1 MKDEMKGKFIEQK
14 THKGTHLVKGWD
26 DISGALDDQTVKTQ
40 AMLGSSNI
48 GKGKLKADTKKWV
61 DTLLNLS
68 DLMDQ
73 MLKTQRSWM
82 QLEPIFSSGDI
93 ATTMP
98 TEAKMF
104 NEVDTLWKNTMKS
117 IEEDPAL
124 IELAP
129 ENNAEI

>member
-1 MKDEMKGKFIEQK
+1 
-14 THKGTHLVKGWD
+14 
-26 DISGALDDQTVKTQ
+26 
-40 AMLGSSNI
+40 MLGSSNI

-68 DLMDQ
+68 DLFDQ

-98 TEAKMF
+98 MEAKMF
-104 NEVDTLWKNTMKS
+104 NEVDALWKNTMKS
-117 IEEDPAL
+117 IEEEPAL
-124 IELAP
+124 IDLAP
-129 ENNAEI
+129 ENNAEILPMFISANVKLEKIQKSLSDYLE

>member
-1 MKDEMKGKFIEQK
+1 
-14 THKGTHLVKGWD
+14 
-26 DISGALDDQTVKTQ
+26 
-40 AMLGSSNI
+40 MLGSSNI

-98 TEAKMF
+98 LEAKMF

-117 IEEDPAL
+117 IEEEPAL
-124 IELAP
+124 IDLAP
-129 ENNAEI
+129 ENNAEILPMYIQANVKLEKIQKSLSDYLE

>member
-1 MKDEMKGKFIEQK
+1 
-14 THKGTHLVKGWD
+14 
-26 DISGALDDQTVKTQ
+26 
-40 AMLGSSNI
+40 MLGSSNI
-48 GKGKLKADTKKWV
+48 GKGKLKADAKKWV

-73 MLKTQRSWM
+73 MLKVQRSWM

-98 TEAKMF
+98 LEAKKF
-104 NEVDTLWKNTMKS
+104 NDVDTVWKSTMKQ
-117 IEEDPAL
+117 IDEDPAL

-129 ENNAEI
+129 ENSAEILPAFISCNNKLEQI